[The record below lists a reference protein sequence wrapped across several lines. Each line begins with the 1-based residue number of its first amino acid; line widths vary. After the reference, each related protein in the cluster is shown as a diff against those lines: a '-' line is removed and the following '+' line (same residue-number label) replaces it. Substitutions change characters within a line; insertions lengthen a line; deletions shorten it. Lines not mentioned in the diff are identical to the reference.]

1 MNNETELK
9 PCPFCKT
16 KKVQA
21 LNGIVHHTK
30 VVGGKSCPLTWLE
43 VDEKYWQ
50 NRPIEDAKDAR
61 IAELDQQLTEANA
74 HIAGLQ
80 AQVDFAKN
88 AMETM
93 QDERDED
100 H

>member
-30 VVGGKSCPLTWLE
+30 VVGGRSCPLTWLE

-50 NRPIEDAKDAR
+50 IRPIEDALNAR
-61 IAELDQQLTEANA
+61 IAGLEKQLAEANTQ
-74 HIAGLQ
+74 G
-80 AQVDFAKN
+80 VK
-88 AMETM
+88 E
-93 QDERDED
+93 
-100 H
+100 

>member
-50 NRPIEDAKDAR
+50 NRPIEDAKDAEKR
-61 IAELDQQLTEANA
+61 CRVNA
-74 HIAGLQ
+74 TKIIEQG
-80 AQVDFAKN
+80 V
-88 AMETM
+88 E
-93 QDERDED
+93 
-100 H
+100 